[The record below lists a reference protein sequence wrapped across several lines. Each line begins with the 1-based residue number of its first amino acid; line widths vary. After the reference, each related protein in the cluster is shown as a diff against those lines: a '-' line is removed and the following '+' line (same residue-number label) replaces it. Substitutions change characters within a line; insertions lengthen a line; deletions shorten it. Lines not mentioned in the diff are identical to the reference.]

1 MKLNDLDMEH
11 LAAARPLPV
20 FRLERGW
27 RGVLAVLRARLARA
41 WIGLYAAPPRRLPP
55 ML

>member
-1 MKLNDLDMEH
+1 MSTYQIVAEAVYRGLDLAG
-11 LAAARPLPV
+11 LKAR
-20 FRLERGW
+20 FW
-27 RGVLAVLRARLARA
+27 QW